1 MNTYILIYNSFVQ
14 FEVVLAAYF
23 MKTQGEVY
31 TLGLGSSPV
40 NSSESFSVNPAKTL
54 SEVNVQEIDL
64 LIIPGGETEE
74 IIKDESLLKLLRELD
89 TAGKVIGGI
98 CGGVSVLKAAGIL
111 NNRKFVEVAAAEEG
125 VSAATSGVNVM
136 VDGNIVTA
144 LPNGYVD
151 FALELG
157 TLMNIYKD
165 KADYQETIDFFKY
178 FKTV

>member
-1 MNTYILIYNSFVQ
+1 MNTYILIYDSYVQ
-14 FEVVLAAYF
+14 FEIVLAAYF
-23 MKTQGEVY
+23 MRMQGEVY

-40 NSSESFSVNPAKTL
+40 NSCEGFSVNPAKTL
-54 SEVNVQEIDL
+54 QEVNVQDIDL

-74 IIKDESLLKLLRELD
+74 IVKEETLLKLLRDLD
-89 TAGKVIGGI
+89 AAGKAIGGI

-111 NNRKFVEVAAAEEG
+111 NNRSFVTNAGVEEENSG
-125 VSAATSGVNVM
+125 ATSGANVM
-136 VDGNIVTA
+136 VDRNIVTA

-157 TLMNIYKD
+157 KLMNIYKD